1 MRIAAYLQEVHAEF
15 ETRKSGKEA
24 IRYPNRIGVCG
35 CHCIKKS
42 SRREKQE
49 RQYVRTAIN
58 FVVLESVP
66 ELFVLRRV
74 NVNVGAVSVAEL
86 SRSLLPKSLHVLEW
100 SRPLFLVFPV
110 EHASHDDF

>member
-1 MRIAAYLQEVHAEF
+1 MRIAAYLQKVHAEF
-15 ETRKSGKEA
+15 ETRKSEKEA
-24 IRYPNRIGVCG
+24 IRYPNRIGVSG
-35 CHCIKKS
+35 CHFHKEEFTA
-42 SRREKQE
+42 EKAGKAT
-49 RQYVRTAIN
+49 RTAIN

>member
-1 MRIAAYLQEVHAEF
+1 MSFHQEEF
-15 ETRKSGKEA
+15 TAGKA
-24 IRYPNRIGVCG
+24 G
-35 CHCIKKS
+35 KAT
-42 SRREKQE
+42 
-49 RQYVRTAIN
+49 RTAIN

-110 EHASHDDF
+110 EHASHDDFKFR